1 MKPDGVAFVGVISAC
16 SYEGLVAEGL
26 QYFLSMWRVHSISLS
41 DEHFGYIFDLLD
53 HTGHIDE
60 TKGFVNKLPQSRSRA
75 TWGVELYAFRPHGNV
90 KLANV
95 EHKSVL
101 S

>member
-1 MKPDGVAFVGVISAC
+1 MKPDGVAFIGVISAC
-16 SYEGLVAEGL
+16 SYASLVDKGL

-41 DEHFGYIFDLLD
+41 DEHFGYIFDLLG
-53 HTGHIDE
+53 HTKHMDE
-60 TKGFVNKLPQSRSRA
+60 IEDFVNKLPQSPSA
-75 TWGVELYAFRPHGNV
+75 TCGEELYAFRLHGNV
-90 KLANV
+90 KLGNM

>member
-1 MKPDGVAFVGVISAC
+1 VKPDGVAFIGVISAC
-16 SYEGLVAEGL
+16 SYADLVDEGL

-41 DEHFGYIFDLLD
+41 DEHFGYIFDLLG

-60 TKGFVNKLPQSRSRA
+60 TEDFVNKLPQSPSSA
-75 TWGVELYAFRPHGNV
+75 TWGVELYAFRLHGNV
-90 KLANV
+90 KFANM